1 MKKSD
6 VKIGNRYKAKVTD
19 KVVTIEILAENPHG
33 GWDAKN
39 LATGKTVRI
48 KSPQRLRGSVAK
60 TATSAPVGKPK
71 EKPSKDTPKKKTPTT
86 AKPAPT
92 SPKQKKTSIL
102 DAAVRVLA
110 ETKEPLSCKMMVE
123 TMTAK
128 AYWKPSQSGKTPA
141 NTLHA
146 AISKEIKVKGTDSR
160 FEKVGR
166 GQFALSAKK

>member
-39 LATGKTVRI
+39 LSTGKTVRI

-60 TATSAPVGKPK
+60 GATSALVGKPK
-71 EKPSKDTPKKKTPTT
+71 EKPSKDTSKEKTPTT
-86 AKPAPT
+86 PKPVQNT
-92 SPKQKKTSIL
+92 LRTNKMSIL
-102 DAAVRVLA
+102 DAAAQILSEA
-110 ETKEPLSCKMMVE
+110 KEPLNCKLMIKAMMD
-123 TMTAK
+123 K
-128 AYWKPSQSGKTPA
+128 AYWQPSQSGKTPA

-146 AISKEIKVKGTDSR
+146 AISKEIKTKGTDSR